1 MAHFIPQPEEARGQ
15 IADAI
20 ELEKLKPKP
29 VEESTNSVRVGGIGD
44 VLVRFGRCCNPLPG
58 ERIRGVITRGK
69 GVTVHTSE
77 CQRLLESDPQRHIE
91 VSWENGSDYLRPIK
105 IEVLCE
111 DRPGLLAAM
120 SKTISEAGLNISSAD
135 VRTLPDRRAR
145 DIFEVMVGT
154 AKDLDQVMRNLSKV
168 RGVMKVSRVNS

>member
-1 MAHFIPQPEEARGQ
+1 
-15 IADAI
+15 
-20 ELEKLKPKP
+20 
-29 VEESTNSVRVGGIGD
+29 
-44 VLVRFGRCCNPLPG
+44 
-58 ERIRGVITRGK
+58 
-69 GVTVHTSE
+69 
-77 CQRLLESDPQRHIE
+77 
-91 VSWENGSDYLRPIK
+91 
-105 IEVLCE
+105 
-111 DRPGLLAAM
+111 M